1 MARHV
6 LDRSERQ
13 RKKSRKFFSNKQL
26 LFLLFFLTLGIGY
39 IAGTFHLQIVGTV
52 GPLFGLKIYTG
63 TLDDS
68 SLQETYQNLKANY
81 DGTLNDQ
88 TLIDG
93 ANKGLVEAVGDEYT
107 AYLTAQEAN
116 DFEDDLTGNIGGGI
130 GAEISIRNDRVTIIR
145 ILDDN
150 PAKAA
155 GLLAG
160 DVIESVNDESTEG
173 ETVEQVVN
181 KIRGQEGTTVKLE
194 ILRGDTLKTF
204 TITRAI
210 VKNPSVVATVSG
222 ELGTLTISRF
232 DEETATL
239 ARSAAQQFVSNGVK
253 KVILDLRGNGGGY
266 LTAAQSLAGL
276 WLDNKIVVS
285 ERSNGKITDRLY
297 SDSNPILGSIPTVVL
312 VNGSSASASEIVAGA
327 LQDYDKATIVGEQT
341 YGKGSVQ
348 KLITLSGGA
357 ELKVTTAKWYTPKN
371 QNISEQGITPDK
383 VVPLS
388 TEDSNAG
395 RDPQLDAAKGAL
407 GL

>member
-1 MARHV
+1 MARQAM
-6 LDRSERQ
+6 DRSERL
-13 RKKSRKFFSNKQL
+13 KKKARKFFTNKQL
-26 LFLLFFLTLGIGY
+26 LFLVFFLTLGIGY
-39 IAGTFHLQIVGTV
+39 IAGTFHLQIIGTV

-81 DGTLNDQ
+81 DGTLDDQ

-107 AYLTAQEAN
+107 EYLNAVEA
-116 DFEDDLTGNIGGGI
+116 DEFENDLTGNIGGGI
-130 GAEISIRNDRVTIIR
+130 GAEISVRSDRITIIR

-150 PAKAA
+150 PAKEA

-160 DVIESVNDESTEG
+160 DVVQSVNDESTEG
-173 ETVEQVVN
+173 ETVEEVVS
-181 KIRGQEGTTVKLE
+181 KIRGEEGTTVKLE
-194 ILRGDTLKTF
+194 ILRGDTVKTF

-210 VKNPSVVATVSG
+210 VKNPSVVATISG
-222 ELGTLTISRF
+222 DLGTLTISRF
-232 DEETATL
+232 DQETATL
-239 ARSAAQQFVSNGVK
+239 ARSAAQQFVSSGVK

-276 WLDNKIVVS
+276 WLDNEVVVS
-285 ERSNGKITDRLY
+285 ERSNGVVTDRLY
-297 SDSNPILGSIPTVVL
+297 SDSNPILGSIQTVVL
-312 VNGSSASASEIVAGA
+312 VNASSASASEIVAGA
-327 LQDYDKATIVGEQT
+327 LQDYDKATIIGEQT

-357 ELKVTTAKWYTPKN
+357 ELKVTIAKWYTPKN

-388 TEDSNAG
+388 AEDTNAG
-395 RDPQLDAAKGAL
+395 RDPQLDAGKETL